1 MTPDEVEKKN
11 FDLHAE
17 WMQYVFAHPEVLDR
31 IPTGASLII
40 IPTDNSA
47 LAHANEQTLHALRAQ
62 GLPVVV
68 VRMKSPTP
76 PVPTIEVA
84 A

>member
-1 MTPDEVEKKN
+1 MTKWRKN
-11 FDLHAE
+11 LDLYAE

-31 IPTGASLII
+31 LPPGASLVIV
-40 IPTDNSA
+40 PTDDLA
-47 LAHANEQTLHALRAQ
+47 LAQANEHTVHSLRAQ

-68 VRMKSPTP
+68 VRMKSPTLP
-76 PVPTIEVA
+76 IPTIEVA